1 MLGANV
7 RIAALMFLVVAV
19 SCKSAPTHMVRM
31 LEDGPPGDDSF
42 RAAVLHQ
49 TAVVGERATEADA
62 EAIFLANWR
71 QTEPLIRMA
80 ADVGAKV
87 VVTPEYGNT
96 GNHIKVAERYN
107 ASTTIPAPPT
117 TAPLWEIEDDEID
130 SYLLAYARLAKELGI
145 YIVTNALEREDR
157 GGERNY
163 YNTMV
168 ALDPEGKLVARY
180 RKINLYMVELMLETS
195 GDETCS
201 FDTPYGRFG
210 LLLCL
215 DAIIPWT
222 WGEVKDDHGVDFLIV
237 SSLWQP
243 YVPLPGRAAMNLLAN
258 MAGMPVLWSNQ
269 SSGGT
274 GGDAGII
281 RPSASDTAMGLWGP
295 DGVAVGN
302 LRLPRR
308 LRASA
313 RLPESR

>member
-1 MLGANV
+1 
-7 RIAALMFLVVAV
+7 
-19 SCKSAPTHMVRM
+19 MVRM
-31 LEDGPPGDDSF
+31 VEDGPPDDDSF
-42 RAAVLHQ
+42 RVAVLHQ
-49 TAVVGERATEADA
+49 TSIVGERTTEAEADA
-62 EAIFLANWR
+62 IFDANWR

-87 VVTPEYGNT
+87 IVTPEYGNT
-96 GNHIKVAERYN
+96 GNHIQVEERYN
-107 ASTTIPAPPT
+107 TSTVIPAAPT
-117 TAPLWEIEDDEID
+117 TLPLWEIEDDGIEP
-130 SYLLAYARLAKELGI
+130 YLLSYARLANELGI
-145 YIVTNALEREDR
+145 YIVTNALEREDKN
-157 GGERNY
+157 GERNF

-168 ALDPEGKLVARY
+168 AIDPEGKVVARY

-201 FDTPYGRFG
+201 FETPYGRFG
-210 LLLCL
+210 LLLCF

-269 SSGGT
+269 ASAGT

-281 RPSASDTAMGLWGP
+281 RPAAADTAMGLWGP
-295 DGVAVGN
+295 EGVAVGN

-308 LRASA
+308 LRVTA
-313 RLPESR
+313 RLPDPR

>member
-1 MLGANV
+1 ML
-7 RIAALMFLVVAV
+7 LSVAV
-19 SCKSAPTHMVRM
+19 SCKSAPTHMVR
-31 LEDGPPGDDSF
+31 LVEDGPPDDDSF
-42 RAAVLHQ
+42 RVAVLHQ
-49 TAVVGERATEADA
+49 TAVIGRRDTEADA
-62 EAIFLANWR
+62 EAIFDANWR

-107 ASTTIPAPPT
+107 ASTTIPAPT
-117 TAPLWEIEDDEID
+117 TTVPLWEIEDDEID
-130 SYLLAYARLAKELGI
+130 SYLYAYARLARELGI
-145 YIVTNALEREDR
+145 YIVTNALEREDK

-180 RKINLYMVELMLETS
+180 RKINLYLVELMLETS
-195 GDETCS
+195 GDETSS

-210 LLLCL
+210 LLLCF

-222 WGEVKDDHGVDFLIV
+222 WGELKDDHGVDFLIV

-269 SSGGT
+269 SSAGT

-281 RPSASDTAMGLWGP
+281 RPSANDTAMGLWGP
-295 DGVAVGN
+295 DGIAVGN

>member
-1 MLGANV
+1 V
-7 RIAALMFLVVAV
+7 RIAALVFLLVGV
-19 SCKSAPTHMVRM
+19 SCKSPTDMVRM
-31 LEDGPPGDDSF
+31 VEDGPPDDDSF

-49 TAVVGERATEADA
+49 TAVIGVRDTEAEA
-62 EAIFLANWR
+62 EAIFDANWR

-80 ADVGAKV
+80 ADVGAKI

-96 GNHIKVAERYN
+96 GNHIQVDERYN
-107 ASTTIPAPPT
+107 ASTTVPAAPT
-117 TAPLWEIEDDEID
+117 RLPLWEIEDDGIEA
-130 SYLLAYARLAKELGI
+130 YLISYARLAKELGI
-145 YIVTNALEREDR
+145 YIVTNTLEREDK

-180 RKINLYMVELMLETS
+180 RKINLYMVEHMLETS

-210 LLLCL
+210 LLLCF
-215 DAIIPWT
+215 DALVPWT

-281 RPSASDTAMGLWGP
+281 RPSANDTALGLWGP
-295 DGVAVGN
+295 EGVAVGN

-308 LRASA
+308 LRATA
-313 RLPESR
+313 RLPVSR